1 MSLRRIAERF
11 LPPVAV
17 DAMKRPVVTWQLMQF
32 HRGGRVPW
40 SRGYNIYKWQ
50 LLRQILSDDDLID
63 RFRRGESL
71 PPGYGVGVDERC
83 VEYPWLLANLE
94 DCREALLDA
103 GSTLNHDFILDHPLL
118 RKKIIH
124 ILTLAPEGNCFW
136 QKSISYLFHD
146 LQEIPMRD
154 DCYDTIVCV
163 STLEHVGCDNA
174 HYTGGEAARENRPEG
189 FILAMKELYRV
200 LKPGGTLLLTVP
212 FGVYRHFGMFQQFD
226 RDLLS
231 RAVKAFGRDGTRPQ
245 GDVLSLCRRRLV
257 RGGSGG
263 LHGLRLC
270 RVDCN
275 RMGTKPVAGDHPC
288 GTRPGFGG
296 SRGCLCADSE
306 SMNIAH
312 FREMTGKCPG
322 QRERC
327 RRRSTERS
335 PLKPWLSA
343 HRPARAG

>member
-1 MSLRRIAERF
+1 
-11 LPPVAV
+11 
-17 DAMKRPVVTWQLMQF
+17 
-32 HRGGRVPW
+32 
-40 SRGYNIYKWQ
+40 
-50 LLRQILSDDDLID
+50 
-63 RFRRGESL
+63 
-71 PPGYGVGVDERC
+71 VGVDERC

-231 RAVKAFGRDGTRPQ
+231 RAVKAFGTVRD
-245 GDVLSLCRRRLV
+245 RRETFYRYAA
-257 RGGSGG
+257 GGWSAAEAEDCTDCDYVEWIATAWA
-263 LHGLRLC
+263 RNQWPATI
-270 RVDCN
+270 RVEPDL
-275 RMGTKPVAGDHPC
+275 A
-288 GTRPGFGG
+288 
-296 SRGCLCADSE
+296 
-306 SMNIAH
+306 
-312 FREMTGKCPG
+312 
-322 QRERC
+322 
-327 RRRSTERS
+327 
-335 PLKPWLSA
+335 SA
-343 HRPARAG
+343 ARAVACVRIVKA